1 MTVTASTE
9 AGRRRIDPWKV
20 AYVVILLLAL
30 ATRLY
35 VLGDR
40 AVSHDETTHAKY
52 SWNLYT
58 GRGFRH
64 DPLMHGTLLFEAT
77 AFFYALFGVSDFT
90 ARLYT
95 ALVGV
100 AAVLAPWL
108 LRKWLGKHGA
118 LFASL
123 MILISPSI
131 TYYSRYTRHDLP
143 VLLASL
149 LLVWTILKYL
159 DGGSRRWLVWMGV
172 FFALMYVSKENA
184 YIYTAIFLVLMAV
197 LFLWQILKMRW
208 VRPTL
213 LPLIVGLVVLAL
225 LAGGV
230 YLVVQPGP
238 ETVDVTSAELPT
250 VATEPTSSRFGRAAL
265 GVAVVAIG
273 LCLVLCVR
281 AIGEAQIR
289 SLRLFD
295 VLVVLATFTLPLGSA
310 LLMSVIAGV
319 DMDAFYAGLM
329 AMSFAGVS
337 QASVVGA
344 FVTLAA
350 TLAVGIAVGL
360 WWDRKQWPIVA
371 VVHYGVFFVLYSTL
385 LTYGWGALTGL
396 VGGLA
401 YWLGEQDTQR
411 GSQPWYYYAIIGG
424 MYEYLPLL
432 ISSLGGLWVF
442 VRGIVGIRP
451 RRHQREEGLES
462 EQLTAPTRVPD
473 VAELLQPLFPYFLVG
488 WAALSWVGY
497 AVAGEKMPWLFVHT
511 ALPHILL
518 AAWFLD
524 RTLGNLSWRDLFGN
538 RGWLIPTSLVF
549 LGFAWAAFQKSSGS
563 LQQVLQQSGAS
574 EGLALTIAQLEPL
587 GRILGGL
594 VGVLLFLGL
603 LFYAVSRVG
612 NRRSLQILGVTLV
625 LILGLL
631 TARTMVMAAF
641 INDEMATEYI
651 VYAHATPDVKKVLS
665 EIEAISWRLTGTP
678 DQLKV
683 AYSKDVAWPLYWYMD
698 TSYPNNYYFETPDPE
713 RILESPVI
721 IAARSEWPAVEEAIG
736 DRYYSYD
743 YNHIWWPI
751 EDYKDMT
758 WERIRTTLVDRER
771 RLALWDILWKRDY
784 TRYAQVRTAGTFTI
798 HTWPHRSEF
807 RLYVRKDVG
816 DLVWSYRLEGGHATE
831 GGEGEAKPGSQDDPF
846 AEHGGSGGAT
856 SPRLT
861 RMISLPGATPRGI
874 AVGPDGSIYVVDPA
888 GHRVWPLTPEGEL
901 AGVWGGY
908 GSAPGMFN
916 APWGVAVDASG
927 AIYVADTWNH
937 RIQKLDAAGT
947 PVLAWGRLAQVAAD
961 DPTGWGGFYGPRGV
975 AVGPDGLVYVADTG
989 NNRVQVFD
997 TEGGFVRA
1005 FGGSGDGQGQL
1016 AEPAS
1021 IAVSATGEVYVAD
1034 TWHRRVQV
1042 FHADG
1047 IYLREVA
1054 MPTWGASGS
1063 ENRPQVA
1070 AHGGVLAVT
1079 DPAYARIVT
1088 FSSAG
1093 EVLGVLGDDAQPIT
1107 PGGVAMAAGVTYVTD
1122 VQGAQVAVYENEW
1135 AP

>member
-1 MTVTASTE
+1 MTASTE
-9 AGRRRIDPWKV
+9 AGHRRIDPWRI
-20 AYVVILLLAL
+20 AYIVILLLAL

-35 VLGDR
+35 ALGDR

-64 DPLMHGTLLFEAT
+64 DPLMHGPLLFEAT

-100 AAVLAPWL
+100 AAVLTPWL

-149 LLVWTILKYL
+149 LLIWTILKYL

-172 FFALMYVSKENA
+172 FFALMYASKENA
-184 YIYTAIFLVLMAV
+184 YIYTAIFLVMMGA
-197 LFLWQILKMRW
+197 LFLWQVLHLNW
-208 VRPTL
+208 ERPAL

-230 YLVVQPGP
+230 YLVVQPRP
-238 ETVDVTSAELPT
+238 EVVDVASAELP
-250 VATEPTSSRFGRAAL
+250 AADTESTSSRFGRGAL
-265 GVAVVAIG
+265 GVAVMAIG

-281 AIGEAQIR
+281 GIGEAQIR
-289 SLRLFD
+289 SLRLLD
-295 VLVVLATFTLPLGSA
+295 VLVVLGTFTLPLGSA

-329 AMSFAGVS
+329 VMSFAGVS
-337 QASVVGA
+337 PASVVGA

-350 TLAVGIAVGL
+350 TLAVSIAVGL
-360 WWDRKQWPIVA
+360 WWDRKHWPIIA
-371 VVHYGVFFVLYSTL
+371 GVHYGVFFVLFSTL
-385 LTYGWGALTGL
+385 LTYGWGVLTGL

-411 GSQPWYYYAIIGG
+411 GSQPWYYYIIIGG
-424 MYEYLPLL
+424 LYETMPLL
-432 ISSLGGLWVF
+432 ISSLGGLWLL
-442 VRGIVGIRP
+442 VRGALGIRP
-451 RRHQREEGLES
+451 RANRQGEALEN
-462 EQLTAPTRVPD
+462 ARVPD
-473 VAELLQPLFPYFLVG
+473 RTRALDVSELLQPLFPYFLMG
-488 WAALSWVGY
+488 WAALSWVAY

-524 RTLGNLSWRDLFGN
+524 RTLGRLRWGDLFRN
-538 RGWLIPTSLVF
+538 RAWLIPTSLVF

-563 LQQVLQQSGAS
+563 LQQVLEQSGAP

-587 GRILGGL
+587 GRTVGGL
-594 VGVLLFLGL
+594 VGVLLCLGL
-603 LFYAVSRVG
+603 LLYAVSRVG

-625 LILGLL
+625 LIMSVL

-641 INDEMATEYI
+641 VNDEMATEYI

-683 AYSKDVAWPLYWYMD
+683 AYSKEVAWPLYWYMD
-698 TSYPNNYYFETPDPE
+698 TRYPNNYYFETPDPE

-721 IAARSEWPAVEEAIG
+721 IAARPEWPAVEEAIG
-736 DRYYSYD
+736 DRYYAYD

-758 WERIRTTLVDRER
+758 WERIRDTLVDAER
-771 RLALWDILWKRDY
+771 RHALWDILWKRDY
-784 TRYAQVRTAGTFTI
+784 TRYAQVRAGGAFTT

-816 DLVWSYRLEGGHATE
+816 ELAWSYRLEGGQATE
-831 GGEGEAKPGSQDDPF
+831 GGEGEARPGAQDDPF
-846 AEHGGSGGAT
+846 AEYRGSGVAA

-861 RMISLPGATPRGI
+861 RTISLPGATPRSI

-888 GHRVWPLTPEGEL
+888 GHRVWPLTPEGDI

-947 PVLAWGRLAQVAAD
+947 PVRVWGRLAQVAAD

-997 TEGGFVRA
+997 AEGGFVRA

-1016 AEPAS
+1016 AEPVS
-1021 IAVSATGEVYVAD
+1021 IAVSAAGEVYVAD
-1034 TWHRRVQV
+1034 MWHRRVQV
-1042 FHADG
+1042 FNADG
-1047 IYLREVA
+1047 GHVREVA
-1054 MPTWGASGS
+1054 MPTWGAVGN
-1063 ENRPQVA
+1063 EDRPQVA
-1070 AHGGVLAVT
+1070 AYGGVLAVT

-1093 EVLGVLGDDAQPIT
+1093 EVLGVLREDTQPIT
-1107 PGGVAMAAGVTYVTD
+1107 PGGVALAAGVVYVTD
-1122 VQGAQVAVYENEW
+1122 VQGSQVAVYEGEW